1 MFPCKTLQ
9 PSTGRVKVGPGR
21 AFTLIEL
28 LVVIAIIAILAALL
42 LPVLTSAKAK
52 AGQVV
57 CLNNG
62 REIGLAATLYTYAA
76 DGQLPLCQNWGRAKR
91 GGDALFR
98 NQAQASGLRVRFD
111 GGGGGAGAL
120 LRLIYTDGTK
130 GSARMVQS
138 VSGYR

>member
-1 MFPCKTLQ
+1 M
-9 PSTGRVKVGPGR
+9 PSLPS
-21 AFTLIEL
+21 
-28 LVVIAIIAILAALL
+28 LL
-42 LPVLTSAKAK
+42 LPALTSAKAK

-111 GGGGGAGAL
+111 GGAGGEGAL

>member
-1 MFPCKTLQ
+1 
-9 PSTGRVKVGPGR
+9 
-21 AFTLIEL
+21 
-28 LVVIAIIAILAALL
+28 VIAIIAILVALL
-42 LPVLTSAKAK
+42 LPALTSAKAK

-57 CLNNG
+57 CLNNS
-62 REIGLAATLYTYAA
+62 RQIGLAATLYTYDA
-76 DGQLPLCQNWGRAKR
+76 DGPLPLCQNWGRAKR

-111 GGGGGAGAL
+111 GGAGGEGAL